1 LELLMEDIGSVEAG
15 ESPVDFEALAI
26 HGVIPSGAF
35 GAQNW

>member
-26 HGVIPSGAF
+26 HG
-35 GAQNW
+35 